1 MWKAF
6 ELDSKYADI
15 VSKEIDR
22 IAKNDEPLNRE
33 VLANTIGILDHL
45 MIKYIDDIV
54 DRDGMPY
61 YCHVINGWG
70 NILHG
75 KNRITDYIE
84 GFVFKAKN
92 GQPRILQYSSEGDFH
107 PWQTFAYLAMNGVSP
122 DAKIGK
128 FTISDVLKNSNFFNI
143 PTSES
148 HDFGHM
154 MFAYAQFMDTTDL
167 RFHFKDQELGLREVI
182 EKAIQAHH
190 TGPFTVC
197 RKIHLTEGL
206 IALTQKF
213 DEFKDLRSTNEHF
226 LHGQLEILKVLGT
239 VLSCVNEEKEKETVT
254 YLQDL
259 LKIGPFIENLAF
271 YVGHIVELSVFA
283 VHYGMEIPK
292 EYQVYANFCINRINE
307 LIHIYQDQFEF
318 EECFLHLG
326 HYRRSITLFQT
337 LDFNDQKILAEELE
351 KFTLDMNNPT
361 PVKDLGIDQEKS
373 FIKTAMYEVKYDPFF
388 EEVIALSDNKF
399 GEDLRSRGRF
409 PHFRRIIPKGW
420 PRYLHYEYM
429 LEGSEISVE
438 LHLESSYS
446 EVLKEHLKQYE
457 TELRER
463 FADGNLVSDADWFS
477 GRGYRFGLKF
487 DRQQASKENIVQ
499 RMEELID
506 ATSAKLSLMINGRSN

>member
-6 ELDSKYADI
+6 ELDSKHADI
-15 VSKEIDR
+15 IGAEIDK
-22 IAKNDEPLNRE
+22 ITLESEPLNRE
-33 VLANTIGILDHL
+33 VLSNTIGILDHL
-45 MIKYIDDIV
+45 MIQYIDDIV

-70 NILHG
+70 NVLHG

-84 GFVFKAKN
+84 GFIFRAKN
-92 GQPRILQYSSEGDFH
+92 NKPRILQYSSEGDFH
-107 PWQTFAYLAMNGVSP
+107 PWQTFAYMAMNGLSP
-122 DAKIGK
+122 TSKIGK
-128 FTISDVLKNSNFFNI
+128 FNVRDVLENSNVFNI
-143 PTSES
+143 PSDES

-167 RFHFKDQELGLREVI
+167 RFHFKNEELGLRQVI

-190 TGPFTVC
+190 SGPFTVC

-206 IALTQKF
+206 IALTRKF
-213 DEFKDLRSTNEHF
+213 DEFKDLRDTNEHF
-226 LHGQLEILKVLGT
+226 LYGQLEILKVLGAA
-239 VLSCVNEEKEKETVT
+239 LSFIDNEKEKESVT

-283 VHYGMEIPK
+283 IYYGMEIPK
-292 EYQVYANFCINRINE
+292 VYLTYANFCINRINE
-307 LIHIYQDQFEF
+307 LIHVYKDDFEF

-326 HYRRSITLFQT
+326 HYRRAITLFKT
-337 LDFNDQKILAEELE
+337 LDFENQRIPKEELE
-351 KFTLDMNNPT
+351 KFTLDMNNPA
-361 PVKDLGIDQEKS
+361 PVKDLGITQRKS
-373 FIKTAMYEVKYDPFF
+373 FVKTAVYEVKYDPFF
-388 EEVIALSDNKF
+388 EKVISLSDNQF

-438 LHLESSYS
+438 LHLESSYADELKAYLKKNEADLRGRFKDS
-446 EVLKEHLKQYE
+446 E
-457 TELRER
+457 
-463 FADGNLVSDADWFS
+463 LVSDAEWFS

-487 DRQQASKENIVQ
+487 DSKQASKESIVQ
-499 RMEELID
+499 HMKELID
-506 ATSAKLSLMINGRSN
+506 ATSGELSLMINDRTN